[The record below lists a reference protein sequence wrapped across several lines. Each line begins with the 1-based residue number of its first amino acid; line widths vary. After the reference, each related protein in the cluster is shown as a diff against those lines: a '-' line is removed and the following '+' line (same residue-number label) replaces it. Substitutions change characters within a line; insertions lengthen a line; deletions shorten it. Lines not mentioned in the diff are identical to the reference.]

1 MSKPRPSLWSDPSAI
16 SRYAIAVSSV
26 AIAIVVA
33 EILTRLLHTEPI
45 ASSMLC
51 AVIFAA
57 WFGFGPGLLAIAA
70 SLFAFHYY
78 LVPPINSFALK
89 HDIFAVDIAEVPRL
103 TLFSI
108 TSLFVNFISWAQRSA
123 KEAALRAEAKAAQ
136 AEREI
141 RLVAD
146 TIPALVWSAL
156 PDGAVEYFN
165 QRWLTYT
172 GLTLEQARGWGF
184 IDAYHPEDRTSVR
197 NLTSVGISHAASAND
212 LKTEARLRGV
222 DGKYRWFLGR
232 AMALRDEAGNIV
244 RWYGTAID
252 IEDRKRAEDALRR
265 SEAYLAEAQRLSATG
280 SFGWRVTSGDVVWS
294 EETYRIFGFDQAV
307 KPTMDLVLQ
316 RVHPD
321 DRELFR
327 HELNRVAEGNHDFDV
342 EHRLLMPNG
351 LVKYFHVRSHR
362 VKSESDDEEIVGAVM
377 DITAARDAREALHAA
392 QAELAHVNR
401 VTTMGQLAASISH
414 EINQPITAVVTNAS
428 AGLQWLAAQPPDLG
442 EARDAFDRVIKAGNQ
457 AGKVTGRIRALIN
470 KAPPRKD
477 DLEINEAILEVI
489 ALTHGEVVKNGVSL
503 QTQLAAG
510 LPLVQGDKVQLQQ
523 VILNLI
529 INAVEAMSDVS
540 EGSRELL
547 IGTGKDASSAVLV
560 AVQDSGP
567 GLSPE
572 GFERLF
578 DPLYTTKPGG
588 MGMGLSICR
597 SIVEAHGG
605 RVWASRAAGP
615 GVTVQ
620 FTLPVGEGP
629 QQETAL
635 VGLRAL

>member
-605 RVWASRAAGP
+605 RVWAARAAGP